1 MKKMEPPKE
10 QKVSAGGV
18 LYRQAQRG
26 IEVLICGRK
35 QPQEWGLPKGTPNP
49 GETMEET
56 SRREVEEETG
66 VKPEIEAGI
75 GAIHYRFVRR
85 GASYDKTVH
94 FYLMAPVGGSPELH
108 DEEFDIVQWF
118 PWEEACRKLSHD
130 NEVEI
135 VRRAVASAAERT

>member
-1 MKKMEPPKE
+1 
-10 QKVSAGGV
+10 
-18 LYRQAQRG
+18 
-26 IEVLICGRK
+26 
-35 QPQEWGLPKGTPNP
+35 
-49 GETMEET
+49 MEET

-66 VKPEIEAGI
+66 VKPAIEAGI

-85 GASYDKTVH
+85 GVSYDKTVH